1 MGSEFKI
8 MNCAFNVNLLL
19 YTLQKLC
26 LSPSIKIREES
37 SLFSSHSELHW
48 FIKSNDWSVPSQV
61 SYHPVLCVSLLSTSP
76 SVWPLTTAD
85 LLSPSSFSQ
94 PDDAGLRHSVWVRL
108 HHQNSTPCSFPCLK
122 KWTLGDKS
130 LFCSHSEL
138 HWFIKSN
145 DWSVLSQVSCHPVLC
160 VSLLSTSYCL
170 YISSL
175 VVITVPFPGSR
186 VGLWYCE
193 IMVNCEIM
201 LNCGIVK
208 L

>member
-1 MGSEFKI
+1 M
-8 MNCAFNVNLLL
+8 
-19 YTLQKLC
+19 
-26 LSPSIKIREES
+26 
-37 SLFSSHSELHW
+37 
-48 FIKSNDWSVPSQV
+48 
-61 SYHPVLCVSLLSTSP
+61 VL
-76 SVWPLTTAD
+76 
-85 LLSPSSFSQ
+85 LLSPSSCSQPDGSAALSILVLPTRCFCCSLHPRAPNLMVLLLSPSSCSQ
-94 PDDAGLRHSVWVRL
+94 PDDADLCQRVWVRL